1 MQMHNNMRIYKN
13 ADGAFSLVINGELF
27 ATFSTIEEA
36 VNMSQK
42 LTFVSK
48 VQERATTLA
57 QVADLVSDL
66 VSVYFDRG
74 YDSGGS
80 DPVIDADLAALGIT
94 AANLTAF
101 ITLGQQLQN
110 FLDNAAVAT
119 ADYDATL
126 NTMRT
131 DV

>member
-1 MQMHNNMRIYKN
+1 
-13 ADGAFSLVINGELF
+13 
-27 ATFSTIEEA
+27 
-36 VNMSQK
+36 MSQK